1 MLLTAKRHADPGNM
15 LEVLLRG
22 RCCGSLHAAPAWA
35 HRLAGTFMGRLCLVV
50 RLHSAPP
57 CSAALLMQVLEA
69 AEMPV
74 FCTLRTRKR
83 CELTG

>member
-1 MLLTAKRHADPGNM
+1 MRPT
-15 LEVLLRG
+15 LRG
-22 RCCGSLHAAPAWA
+22 AACCP
-35 HRLAGTFMGRLCLVV
+35 CI
-50 RLHSAPP
+50 SAPLGGHLKGHVVP
-57 CSAALLMQVLEA
+57 CCAPTSCTTLLSSMSLMQVLEA

>member
-1 MLLTAKRHADPGNM
+1 MPEA
-15 LEVLLRG
+15 LLRG
-22 RCCGSLHAAPAWA
+22 RCCRVLHAALAWA
-35 HRLAGTFMGRLCLVV
+35 HRLAGASRGRLCPVV
-50 RLHSAPP
+50 PMHSASPR
-57 CSAALLMQVLEA
+57 SAALLVQVLEA